1 MAVVVGV
8 TDLAL
13 DPLNGDLVIEA
24 GDFALI
30 RGPEAIA
37 QDANLRVA
45 LFKGEWPLDL
55 RVGIDYRSLFFDVRP
70 PDTVVRA
77 VYDQVLRETAGV
89 ESVTRLTLSYDRGSR
104 TLTVQGTVKAAD
116 GSVVPVFR
124 DIILDPTKADEATL
138 ANAQLGSSASSSVAR
153 KFLSGAP

>member
-1 MAVVVGV
+1 VTVFAPV

-13 DPLNGDLVIEA
+13 DPVTGDLVIEA

-30 RGPEAIA
+30 RGPDAIA

-70 PDTVVRA
+70 PDAVVRA

-89 ESVTRLTLSYDRGSR
+89 QSVTRLVLDYERGSR
-104 TLTVQGTVKAAD
+104 TLTIQATVQAAD
-116 GSVVPVFR
+116 GSLVPIYR
-124 DIILDPTKADEATL
+124 DILLEPSTAPESQASST
-138 ANAQLGSSASSSVAR
+138 QLGSSSTAR
-153 KFLSGAP
+153 TFLAGATP

>member
-1 MAVVVGV
+1 VTVFAGV

-13 DPLNGDLVIEA
+13 DPLDGDLVIEA

-30 RGPEAIA
+30 RGADAIA

-45 LFKGEWPLDL
+45 LFQGEWPLDL

-89 ESVTRLTLSYDRGSR
+89 QAVTRLALDYDRATR
-104 TLTVQGTVKAAD
+104 TLTVQATVQAAD
-116 GSVVPVFR
+116 GSVVPIYR
-124 DIILDPTKADEATL
+124 DVVLDPTLDPTPA
-138 ANAQLGSSASSSVAR
+138 SSAATR
-153 KFLSGAP
+153 TFTTAGGA

>member
-1 MAVVVGV
+1 MVGV

-13 DPLNGDLVIEA
+13 DPLDGDLVIEA

-30 RGPEAIA
+30 RGPDAIA

-89 ESVTRLTLSYDRGSR
+89 QAVTRLSLSYERRSR
-104 TLTVQGTVKAAD
+104 TLTVQATVKAAD

-124 DIILDPTKADEATL
+124 DIILDPTQADQK
-138 ANAQLGSSASSSVAR
+138 ANATAQIGSLASSSVAR
-153 KFLSGAP
+153 AFLSGAP

>member
-1 MAVVVGV
+1 MTVFAAV

-13 DPLNGDLVIEA
+13 DPSTGDLVIEA

-30 RGPEAIA
+30 RGPDAIA

-70 PDTVVRA
+70 PDAVVRA

-89 ESVTRLTLSYDRGSR
+89 QSVTRLVLDYERGSR
-104 TLTVQGTVKAAD
+104 TLTIQATVQAAD
-116 GSVVPVFR
+116 GSLVPIYR
-124 DIILDPTKADEATL
+124 DILLEPSTAPESQASST
-138 ANAQLGSSASSSVAR
+138 QLGSSSTAR
-153 KFLSGAP
+153 AFLSGVTP